1 MARCKKCENSFGY
14 FELKNGVCKSC
25 FEKEN
30 PTCRSCKI
38 DLTPIQTTD
47 GYCPECIETK
57 RLQEQQRQE
66 TIEKNKK
73 EKRALIKSI
82 EEKELAIKK
91 IILTTE
97 SQTNFKIEKRINIIT
112 AECVFG
118 MNIFKDFFAG
128 VRDVVG
134 GRSESIQKTLKESKE
149 IVLAELKK
157 EAYEIGAN
165 AVVGIDLDYS
175 EFSGGGKSMLFIVA
189 SGTAVRIK
197 VIMEKLN
204 NETLKDAVQE
214 WLDNPASSEK
224 KYGHISN
231 WDTSEV
237 TSMEE
242 LFSDAE
248 TFNEPLSNWDVSNVT
263 NMLSM
268 FNCAEAFNQ
277 NIGSWDVSNVT
288 NMKSMFLNAKAF
300 NQGISSW
307 DVSNVT
313 NMESMFFGAKAFN
326 QDISSW
332 DVANVTNML
341 GMFFHAGAF
350 NQNIGSWDVSNVTN
364 MESMF
369 FEAKAFNQDI
379 CSWDVSNVTN
389 MESMFFLAEAFNQD
403 IGSWDVSN
411 VISCE
416 SFDKNTPFWTLLKP
430 NFSFNSKQKWVY
442 SEAEKNEYLSKAS
455 NVDTKNLYNLRNEYF
470 EYDDN
475 GNYQEGISKLN
486 EIIKQIPLLN
496 GKSIM
501 AYAEPHDPLNGILL
515 EEIYFNRGLL
525 YISLG
530 SYVEAKNDFLRAID
544 LNPNRNEAVFHHY
557 LGVTMMQ
564 LGDFN
569 SCIPQFDIALNLDS
583 EHHDSLY
590 MRAGAYASD
599 QCKIKDIE
607 KAKEDV
613 KRYLETN
620 PDDLAGLRLLKDLE
634 G

>member
-30 PTCRSCKI
+30 PTCRNCKI

-73 EKRALIKSI
+73 EKLALTKAI

-91 IILTTE
+91 VILTTE

-118 MNIFKDFFAG
+118 MNIFKDFFAS

-134 GRSESIQKTLKESKE
+134 GRSESIQKTLRESKE
-149 IVLAELKK
+149 IVLTELKK

-268 FNCAEAFNQ
+268 FNCAKAFNQ
-277 NIGSWDVSNVT
+277 NIG
-288 NMKSMFLNAKAF
+288 
-300 NQGISSW
+300 SW

-326 QDISSW
+326 QDIS
-332 DVANVTNML
+332 
-341 GMFFHAGAF
+341 
-350 NQNIGSWDVSNVTN
+350 
-364 MESMF
+364 
-369 FEAKAFNQDI
+369 
-379 CSWDVSNVTN
+379 
-389 MESMFFLAEAFNQD
+389 
-403 IGSWDVSN
+403 SWDVSN

-442 SEAEKNEYLSKAS
+442 SEAKKNEDLSKAS

-486 EIIKQIPLLN
+486 DKMTTSSSDDNGNYQEGISKLN
-496 GKSIM
+496 DKMTTSSS
-501 AYAEPHDPLNGILL
+501 D
-515 EEIYFNRGLL
+515 
-525 YISLG
+525 
-530 SYVEAKNDFLRAID
+530 D
-544 LNPNRNEAVFHHY
+544 
-557 LGVTMMQ
+557 
-564 LGDFN
+564 
-569 SCIPQFDIALNLDS
+569 NLDS
-583 EHHDSLY
+583 IVEKIIQAEEKDKLVVYHMFRITHPNYTVAINFRLQLEY
-590 MRAGAYASD
+590 PEVWQAIRKVFYPTFSD
-599 QCKIKDIE
+599 KIK
-607 KAKEDV
+607 KFF
-613 KRYLETN
+613 N
-620 PDDLAGLRLLKDLE
+620 P
-634 G
+634 